1 MRSLCAL
8 LLAGV
13 TFRQL
18 AGVWGWPWTPGQA
31 PRARQPAGGSLQ
43 PQGSCLAL
51 HAALNVRVVCTASHA
66 RLKQKSRSGT
76 AALLRGMLSETPWPW
91 AGAVLCQPARLPL
104 YTSLHQKPMMLR
116 SALPCIGLG
125 ATRTDCQP

>member
-18 AGVWGWPWTPGQA
+18 PGAWPWPWTPGQA
-31 PRARQPAGGSLQ
+31 PRARQLAGGSLQ
-43 PQGSCLAL
+43 PWGSCLAL
-51 HAALNVRVVCTASHA
+51 HAALDVRVVCTAGHA
-66 RLKQKSRSGT
+66 RLEQKSRSGT
-76 AALLRGMLSETPWPW
+76 APLLRSMLSETPLSL
-91 AGAVLCQPARLPL
+91 AGAVLCQPARLPS
-104 YTSLHQKPMMLR
+104 YRSLHQKPMMLR
-116 SALPCIGLG
+116 SALPLIGLG